1 MRSSSIRH
9 PLTDPSVAS
18 MDWVIEAR
26 ELKKTYKMG
35 EFDVEALRGVS
46 FKIKRGEVVSIMGP
60 SGSGKSTMMNTLG
73 CLDRPTSGEYI
84 LDGESVGE
92 MNDDQLASV
101 RNRKVGF
108 VFQSFNL
115 LSRLTAIGNVE
126 LPLRYAGM
134 AEGRREK
141 AIASLE
147 AVGLQDR
154 MKHRPFELSGGQQQ
168 RVAVARALVND
179 PAIIMADEPTGNLDS
194 KVGKEIMN
202 LLLGLN
208 KDRGTT
214 LIIVTHDPTI
224 AEQTQRVIRLRDG
237 LLESEG
243 YEKQGKEKK

>member
-1 MRSSSIRH
+1 ME
-9 PLTDPSVAS
+9 
-18 MDWVIEAR
+18 DWVIEAR
-26 ELKKTYKMG
+26 ELRKTYRMG
-35 EFDVEALRGVS
+35 EIDVEALRGVS
-46 FKIKRGEVVSIMGP
+46 FKVQRGEIVSIMGP

-126 LPLRYAGM
+126 LPLRYAGLT
-134 AEGRREK
+134 EGRREK

-147 AVGLQDR
+147 AVGLKER

-194 KVGKEIMN
+194 KVGQEIMN
-202 LLLGLN
+202 LLLNLN
-208 KDRGTT
+208 RERGTT
-214 LIIVTHDPTI
+214 LVIVTHDPAI

-237 LLESEG
+237 LLESDG
-243 YEKQGKEKK
+243 YAEQAGKNKR